1 MKRNNDVSL
10 SEALNLMLNAYK
22 LKDGF
27 MQAKLEKEWDTLMGP
42 KLASYSKILSLRKK
56 ILRIQVTSSVLRQEL
71 TMSRE
76 QLIQKLNDALG
87 EQIITTIEIF

>member
-42 KLASYSKILSLRKK
+42 KLASYSKVLSLRKK

-71 TMSRE
+71 TMSKE

-87 EQIITTIEIF
+87 EQVITTIEIF

>member
-1 MKRNNDVSL
+1 
-10 SEALNLMLNAYK
+10 
-22 LKDGF
+22 

-71 TMSRE
+71 TMSKE

>member
-10 SEALNLMLNAYK
+10 SEALNLMLHAYK

-71 TMSRE
+71 TMSKE

>member
-56 ILRIQVTSSVLRQEL
+56 VLRIQVTSSVLRQEL
-71 TMSRE
+71 TMSKE

-87 EQIITTIEIF
+87 EQVITTIEIF